1 VRGLLGV
8 FRQDDSL
15 GKRLVVILK
24 GFPCSWGRCTF
35 CPFALEQS
43 FNLREIIETNRG
55 IVREAVEIAEREGY
69 RRVAVFNGSSFHEL
83 LYDTV
88 ERLRPLARGRV
99 FEVEERSEYVTR
111 ESIDALL
118 QYYFPERLVIRVGF
132 EVFDERIREEL
143 LRKGMPNTE
152 VFRLAELRK
161 ELRKGGY
168 PVEFLIYV
176 LFGIEHIPEE
186 KVIESVRKFKELFDG
201 VIAVRYKKYLP
212 NHPREVPISR
222 ELVEFLNSEADLVD
236 WGGEQWEFPTKTK
249 KNSRLSGTEKTW
261 TG

>member
-1 VRGLLGV
+1 MLGV

-24 GFPCSWGRCTF
+24 GFPCSWGRCVF

-43 FNLREIIETNRG
+43 FNLREVMETNRR

-69 RRVAVFNGSSFHEL
+69 KRVAVFNGSSFHEL

-88 ERLRPLARGRV
+88 EGLRPLVRGRV

-111 ESIDALL
+111 ESIGALL
-118 QYYFPERLVIRVGF
+118 HYYSPERLVIRVGF

-143 LRKGMPNTE
+143 LRKGMPNSE

-161 ELRKGGY
+161 ELREEGY

-186 KVIESVRKFKELFDG
+186 KVVESVREFKKMFDG
-201 VIAVRYKKYLP
+201 VIAVRYKRYFP
-212 NHPREVPISR
+212 NHPREVPVSR
-222 ELVEFLNSEADLVD
+222 ELASFLNAEADLVD
-236 WGGEQWEFPTKTK
+236 WGGEQWEFPTKTGR
-249 KNSRLSGTEKTW
+249 NSRSSGTEET
-261 TG
+261 

>member
-1 VRGLLGV
+1 MLGV

-15 GKRLVVILK
+15 GRRLVVILK

-43 FNLREIIETNRG
+43 FNLSEVMGTNRR
-55 IVREAVEIAEREGY
+55 IVKEAIEVAEREGY

-88 ERLRPLARGRV
+88 EKLRPLARGRI
-99 FEVEERSEYVTR
+99 FEVEERSEYVTK

-118 QYYFPERLVIRVGF
+118 QYYSPERLVIRVGF

-143 LRKGMPNTE
+143 LRKGMPNSE

-161 ELRKGGY
+161 ELRERGY

-186 KVIESVRKFKELFDG
+186 KVIESVKKFKELFDG
-201 VIAVRYKKYLP
+201 VIAVRYRKYLP
-212 NHPREVPISR
+212 NHPREVPVSE
-222 ELVEFLNSEADLVD
+222 ELASFLNAEADLVD
-236 WGGEQWEFPTKTK
+236 WGGEQWVFPAKTR
-249 KNSRLSGTEKTW
+249 KNSK
-261 TG
+261 